1 MDRRTFLGAGAA
13 LAAGAGTTAA
23 QAQDASK
30 PIRVVKGFSMD
41 RASGPAV
48 FTDGELAENHIARS
62 FGRITDLAQPLSITY
77 DTASGPKAF
86 TDLTG
91 KIRLLA
97 LWAEWCPPCLS
108 ELPELAAL
116 QTRYGG
122 DRFEILAMLTASRAR
137 MDYAT
142 ARQVMDDVG
151 AQALP
156 LWAEPNGGQA
166 TMAALA
172 SANMPPRGV
181 FTSIPCAV
189 LVDAKGVVRGHH
201 VGLELA
207 PRKITRTTITP
218 GDASSP
224 PADASG
230 KAVAVD
236 TVSVRPGPPDFD
248 GPSIWTT
255 PDADSFIKALLG
267 GALG

>member
-30 PIRVVKGFSMD
+30 PMRMPKGFSMD
-41 RASGPAV
+41 RASGPSV
-48 FTDGELAENHIARS
+48 FTDGELAENHIAKS
-62 FGRITDLAQPLSITY
+62 FGRITDLAQPLAITY
-77 DTASGPKAF
+77 DTAGGPKAF

-97 LWAEWCPPCLS
+97 LWAEWCPPCLN
-108 ELPELAAL
+108 ELPELATL

-122 DRFEILAMLTASRAR
+122 DRFEILAILTASRAQ

-172 SANMPPRGV
+172 VANLPPMGV
-181 FTSIPCAV
+181 GTSIPCAV

-207 PRKITRTTITP
+207 PRIRRHDDTP
-218 GDASSP
+218 APANASS
-224 PADASG
+224 
-230 KAVAVD
+230 KVVVLD
-236 TVSVRPGPPDFD
+236 TVSARPGPPDGFNN
-248 GPSIWTT
+248 PSIWTT
-255 PDADSFIKALLG
+255 PDADSFIKALLA